1 MFNLILIVLDVL
13 VFPLFWTI
21 RINIESYANF
31 LDKQP
36 FYFERICKQLFI
48 RLQIRQ
54 ICVDFVYDW
63 HIIKY
68 SFQPWL
74 DYFIFTFFRLNALLL
89 SFNMYA
95 FGALFHVN
103 WAAKSYILQL
113 KRIAVVLK
121 SHFSC
126 LMIACLLPLS
136 IVNFSRLEVFKC
148 CFRGIIWLK
157 ISTFFKV
164 MMTFLAF
171 RNDVEVRIIT
181 PLTIYWCLFSII
193 SSFYLFITL

>member
-1 MFNLILIVLDVL
+1 MFNLIFIVLDVL

-74 DYFIFTFFRLNALLL
+74 DYFIFAFFRVNALLL
-89 SFNMYA
+89 PFNMYA

-126 LMIACLLPLS
+126 SMIVSLHPPCLV
-136 IVNFSRLEVFKC
+136 IFSRLNVLKC
-148 CFRGIIWLK
+148 RFRGIIWLK
-157 ISTFFKV
+157 ISTFFQV
-164 MMTFLAF
+164 VAWFITFKSAVVLQ
-171 RNDVEVRIIT
+171 IIT
-181 PLTIYWCLFSII
+181 HLPIY
-193 SSFYLFITL
+193 